1 MKKIVSLA
9 LSAMLATTAVAG
21 LASCGDDKTYTIGMI
36 CLHGSESTY
45 DKNFIDAMKQAAKN
59 KGLADELTIVTG
71 IPESEKC
78 YETAVDLVDKGCKVI
93 FADSFGHEAF
103 MLKAAKEN
111 PDVQFCHATGTMAH
125 TENVANFQNAFA
137 SIYEGRYLAG
147 ITGGLKLAEMY
158 LADELETKN
167 FTESGNIKI
176 GYVGA
181 FPYAEVKSGYTSYF
195 LGVQQGLALANLTP
209 EAYGNM
215 GEAAFNALNEK
226 QQKLMMGQVTVE
238 MDVQFTNSWYD
249 EAAERTAAQNL
260 ISRGAALISQH
271 ADSMGAPS
279 ACEEAGVPNVSY
291 NGSTA
296 TACPETY
303 LVSSRINWVPYFE
316 YMIDQTLKGEDI
328 ATDWTGTL
336 ETESVVL
343 TDFGK
348 NVADNTAA
356 WVNLYKSALVNKALH
371 VFNVYTFGVTV
382 VNTEEVKK
390 NVSATV
396 GEYGVLTS
404 YLADVH
410 NHNFAHDTEALA
422 EIELFDMEVDGTVG
436 TEGYEALVF
445 AESSLRSAPYFDI
458 DINGITLLTNS

>member
-59 KGLADELTIVTG
+59 KGLEDELTIVTG

-195 LGVQQGLALANLTP
+195 LGVQQGLTRANLTP

-226 QQKLMMGQVTVE
+226 QKKLMMGQVTVE

-249 EAAERTAAQNL
+249 ETAERTAAQNL
-260 ISRGAALISQH
+260 IANGAALISQH

-316 YMIDQTLKGEDI
+316 YMIDQTLAGKDI

-348 NVADNTAA
+348 NVANNTAA
-356 WVNLYKSALVNKALH
+356 WVNLYKSALVNKAMH
-371 VFNVYTFGVTV
+371 VFNAYTF
-382 VNTEEVKK
+382 
-390 NVSATV
+390 TV
-396 GEYGVLTS
+396 GGVPVTS

-410 NHNFAHDTEALA
+410 NHNFAHDTEAMA
-422 EIELFDMEVDGTVG
+422 TIELFDMEVDGTVG
-436 TEGYEALVF
+436 TEAYEALVF
-445 AESSLRSAPYFDI
+445 AESTLRSAPYFDI
-458 DINGITLLTNS
+458 DIDGIHLPVQNG